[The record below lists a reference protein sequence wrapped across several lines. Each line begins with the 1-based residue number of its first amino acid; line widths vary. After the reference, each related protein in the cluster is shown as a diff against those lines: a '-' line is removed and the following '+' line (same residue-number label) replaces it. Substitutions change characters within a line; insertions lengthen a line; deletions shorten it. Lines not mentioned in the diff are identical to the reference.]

1 MKLKRSCSFLLPAIH
16 RVLLIASVV
25 PAIMTMLIAGSC
37 SADQGLD
44 RLTELL
50 YSQGYSAE
58 IDFSLTGNGSD
69 IIKGSAVVSKQD
81 TVNISFS
88 SPEAFEGLSVESNEN
103 GEADILMF
111 NYYGMKIPL
120 PDGALTKINLLLS
133 FFSDEAASCLSSLPH
148 GSVKDCDMP
157 EGNFPDTAV
166 PKSCIFEL
174 GDDIVCTLIF
184 DAASGVP
191 MQYTA
196 VSGDISA
203 TINFTK
209 IKYPS

>member
-37 SADQGLD
+37 SADSGID

-58 IDFSLTGNGSD
+58 FDFSLAGNGD
-69 IIKGSAVVSKQD
+69 DTIEGSAVASKQD
-81 TVNISFS
+81 TVNIAFS

-120 PDGALTKINLLLS
+120 PDGS
-133 FFSDEAASCLSSLPH
+133 
-148 GSVKDCDMP
+148 
-157 EGNFPDTAV
+157 
-166 PKSCIFEL
+166 
-174 GDDIVCTLIF
+174 
-184 DAASGVP
+184 
-191 MQYTA
+191 
-196 VSGDISA
+196 
-203 TINFTK
+203 
-209 IKYPS
+209 